1 MVDFD
6 ENVGLVYY
14 VFNKYFHMYRNME
27 DDLLQ
32 EGLMGLW
39 KACQTFDPLK
49 GTEFSTYAV
58 KVIKNA
64 MGMYV
69 RKETRRP
76 KEYSL
81 DRLLEKG
88 ESGVT
93 YLDLVSYDEREDPR
107 DVYAIEALMKVAK
120 ENNCEEIVIMR
131 LKGMKQVDIAKKL
144 GVHQSTISEKLRNL
158 YVLARKELG
167 IKE

>member
-1 MVDFD
+1 
-6 ENVGLVYY
+6 
-14 VFNKYFHMYRNME
+14 
-27 DDLLQ
+27 
-32 EGLMGLW
+32 
-39 KACQTFDPLK
+39 
-49 GTEFSTYAV
+49 
-58 KVIKNA
+58 
-64 MGMYV
+64 MYV

-81 DRLLEKG
+81 DRLLDKG
-88 ESGVT
+88 ESGMT
-93 YLDLVSYDEREDPR
+93 YLDLVRMTSEKTREMYMHR
-107 DVYAIEALMKVAK
+107 SLNESSK

-167 IKE
+167 IKEQLKIKKSKNT